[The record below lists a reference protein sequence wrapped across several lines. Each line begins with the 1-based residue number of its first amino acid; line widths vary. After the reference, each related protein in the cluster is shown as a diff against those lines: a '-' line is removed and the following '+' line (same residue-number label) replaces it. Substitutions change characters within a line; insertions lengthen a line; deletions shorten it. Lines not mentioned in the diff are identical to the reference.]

1 LSQHVAM
8 TMRHDYGPSPGCHQL
23 LSADEQRQIGDL
35 ALHVRERGLD
45 ARAFRGARRV
55 SHYRFVRW

>member
-1 LSQHVAM
+1 
-8 TMRHDYGPSPGCHQL
+8 
-23 LSADEQRQIGDL
+23 
-35 ALHVRERGLD
+35 VRERGLD